1 MQRTNVYLFLI
12 LAGLLFIIAAVIFW
26 YSHSASTLR
35 AADIDFSLEPSLDIL
50 RIEIFSGHDN
60 KEVVME
66 KDEQDRW
73 ILNNRY
79 YANDLAIQQLIDISN
94 RLQVRSPVSLEN
106 RSQVEEMLNNRG
118 VAVKFYVQAYR
129 IHLGDL
135 KLFPYRRAYQSFI
148 VGEDTP
154 DGMSTYM
161 RKAGSQ
167 IPFRVHVPALESGI
181 AFLFDPDEKEW
192 RDPVI
197 IDMPRNQISSITI
210 RDFENPDDSYRLIRE
225 NADGFV
231 FYHLNDNEKMTGLD
245 VDSLRLERFLQS
257 FSDIHYETLLDDQQE
272 QGRKKL
278 MFEQPFME
286 VAVKNRDGM
295 EVSFTAFARTMPE
308 GDDVLAG
315 EGIRDPHRFY
325 IMINEEEFALA
336 QYYVFSRILRPLS
349 FFDN

>member
-35 AADIDFSLEPSLDIL
+35 AADSDFSMEPSLDIL
-50 RIEIFSGHDN
+50 RIEIFSDQDN

-79 YANDLAIQQLIDISN
+79 YANDLAIQQLIDLSN

-118 VAVKFYVQAYR
+118 VTVIFYVQAYR
-129 IHLGDL
+129 IHLGNL

-167 IPFRVHVPALESGI
+167 IPFRVHVPTLERGI

-225 NADGFV
+225 SADAFA
-231 FYHLNDNEKMTGLD
+231 FYHLDENEKMTDLD

-257 FSDIHYETLLDDQQE
+257 FGDIHYETLLDEEQE
-272 QGRKKL
+272 QKRKKL
-278 MFEQPFME
+278 MFEQPFMK
-286 VAVKNRDGM
+286 VAVENRQGM

-308 GDDVLAG
+308 GVDVLAG
-315 EGIRDPHRFY
+315 EVPPDPHRFY
-325 IMINEEEFALA
+325 IRINEEEFALA